1 MLHFEDFLK
10 LKHAF
15 SNYDMQAM
23 KGVVSFFSGNTL
35 QLHKRD
41 LGILY
46 VSMDPLI
53 KTCNVE
59 RDITVTL
66 TDSGICPDS
75 EVERCI

>member
-1 MLHFEDFLK
+1 MFARTSLSLQSAMNVYLEFDIKITIGSFL
-10 LKHAF
+10 L
-15 SNYDMQAM
+15 
-23 KGVVSFFSGNTL
+23 
-35 QLHKRD
+35 
-41 LGILY
+41 I
-46 VSMDPLI
+46 DPLI